1 MPDVPRTP
9 AAIATDP
16 TDGTV
21 CIWFDARQPGSMG
34 PDPGLA
40 GGITPPDVPVGGG
53 RPHPGQ
59 TEGGQR
65 HGLCRPANRK
75 PDQAPT
81 APPRQPPP
89 GPLLPTPPPPARP
102 ARTA

>member
-40 GGITPPDVPVGGG
+40 GAITQPVWAGGCGLWLLAQSEGGLNGVIVLQAAAKPGPEAVRHLPQQPRGPLVTPP
-53 RPHPGQ
+53 
-59 TEGGQR
+59 
-65 HGLCRPANRK
+65 A
-75 PDQAPT
+75 
-81 APPRQPPP
+81 
-89 GPLLPTPPPPARP
+89 PARD
-102 ARTA
+102 RG